1 MTSSARFFGIKAM
14 TIAAALSMTAGV
26 AFAGDTVT
34 TNSLINSLKSPE
46 SEATVLTTRS
56 LSLDPQK
63 AAKKKSEVTFINS
76 MRNRSTRSLSMDERN
91 QLQSLIIDKPKV
103 DLEIN
108 FDYNSAEISQGSM
121 SAVQHLGEA
130 LSDPQLKGSTF
141 AVSGYTDA
149 IGSEAYNQGLS
160 ERRADTIKRYLVE
173 KYKIAASDLITAG
186 YGKTHLKDA
195 ANPESPANRRVQV
208 VNTEVQNSAQR

>member
-26 AFAGDTVT
+26 AFAGDTVS

-46 SEATVLTTRS
+46 SAVLTTRG
-56 LSLDPQK
+56 LSFDPQK
-63 AAKKKSEVTFINS
+63 EAKKKSEVTFINS
-76 MRNRSTRSLSMDERN
+76 MRNRSTRSLSTDERN

-108 FDYNSAEISQGSM
+108 FDYNSAKISQASM

-149 IGSEAYNQGLS
+149 VGSESFNQGLS

-186 YGKTHLKDA
+186 YGKTHLKDP

-208 VNTEVQNSAQR
+208 VNTEVNSAQR